1 MLPLP
6 SARRRGGGGAS
17 SFVAANGVTVLFSFF
32 IERLVPFMD
41 KHIPLKVSLV

>member
-6 SARRRGGGGAS
+6 SAKGGGGAS
-17 SFVAANGVTVLFSFF
+17 SFVAANRATVLSSFLT
-32 IERLVPFMD
+32 ERLVPFN